1 MYAYLCVHVF
11 VNDHCGICLC
21 TYVAS
26 DSEVDKA
33 KEIVSKLSFKFSPE
47 SFENPGSQDYVYA
60 EALVT
65 PFSPFLS
72 TSTL

>member
-1 MYAYLCVHVF
+1 MYICV
-11 VNDHCGICLC
+11 CICLC
-21 TYVAS
+21 MTIVEFAYVHMYVAS